1 MAVIKIHPIKST
13 LRKALDYICNP
24 EKTDEKIL
32 ISSFGCQPETAD
44 IEFDFT
50 LSNSIIKKGNNL
62 AHHLIQS
69 FAPGEVEYEHAHRI
83 GEELAAAVLG
93 GKYEYVLTTHID
105 KGHIHNHIM
114 FCAASFVDRHKYV
127 SNRGSMYG
135 LRRESD
141 RLCRE
146 HGLSVIVPGQTKA
159 KTIEEIKA
167 SNEGRSWKDKLREA
181 IDSYIEISSDFEDF
195 LRRMETDGYAI
206 KRAKYHSYKA
216 PGQERFTGGPTLG
229 AEYGDERIKERI
241 AGLTVA
247 PKRKHIQ
254 LDDGRINLIIDIENS
269 VKAQQS
275 AGYAHWAKLHNLKEA
290 AKTVAFLSEN
300 NILAYEDLRGRIG
313 EIQALFD
320 DTAATLKSV
329 EKNITDL
336 SLLIKNVENFRRTYG
351 AYKAH
356 KQAKGKEKEQLA
368 RQHESALIIHTAA
381 RNALRELGIDGKL
394 PDVSALKKER
404 DRLTVEKAALY
415 EQYSGLKRQVT
426 EYAKIKTNIDQI
438 LDMNGHEKGRD
449 NTRQV

>member
-32 ISSFGCQPETAD
+32 IDSFGCVPETAD
-44 IEFDFT
+44 IEFDYT
-50 LSNSIIKKGNNL
+50 LSNSVMNKGNNL

-83 GEELAAAVLG
+83 GKELADAVLG

-127 SNRGSMYG
+127 SNRQSMYG
-135 LRRESD
+135 IRNISD

-146 HGLSVIVPGQTKA
+146 NGLSVIVPGEKKRQSIGELKA
-159 KTIEEIKA
+159 EA
-167 SNEGRSWKDKLREA
+167 EGRGWKAKLREA
-181 IDSYIEISSDFEDF
+181 IDEYIKISSDFEDF
-195 LRRMETDGYAI
+195 LRRMEADGYAI
-206 KRAKYHSYKA
+206 KRAKYHSYKC
-216 PGQERFTGGPTLG
+216 PGQDRFCGGQMLG
-229 AEYGDERIKERI
+229 AEYSDERIKERI

-247 PKRKHIQ
+247 RKRIRIQ
-254 LDDGRINLIIDIENS
+254 PRDGRINLIIDIENS

-300 NILAYEDLRGRIG
+300 NILSLTDLRGRIA
-313 EIQALFD
+313 EMQASFD
-320 DTAATLKSV
+320 DTTAALKV
-329 EKNITDL
+329 AEKRINDL
-336 SLLIKNVENFRRTYG
+336 SLLIKNTVNFRRTYG

-368 RQHESALIIHTAA
+368 RQHESALIIHAAA

-394 PDVSALKKER
+394 PDVAALKKER

-415 EQYSGLKRQVT
+415 ERYAGLKKSVA
-426 EYAKIKTNIDQI
+426 EYGKVKQNIDQI
-438 LDMNGHEKGRD
+438 LGMNEQDAHRD
-449 NTRQV
+449 NARQV